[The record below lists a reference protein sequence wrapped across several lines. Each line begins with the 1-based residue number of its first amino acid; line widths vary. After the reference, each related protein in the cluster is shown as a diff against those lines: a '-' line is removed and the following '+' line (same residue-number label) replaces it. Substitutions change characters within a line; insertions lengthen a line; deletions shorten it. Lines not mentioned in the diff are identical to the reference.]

1 VVVLGRAAVV
11 DVPTA
16 LVAAGTLGVRLL
28 LPRAP
33 EPLLVAVAAAF
44 GLMVR

>member
-16 LVAAGTLGVRLL
+16 LVASGTLGVRLL
-28 LPRAP
+28 LPRVP
-33 EPLLVAVAAAF
+33 NRSLWLVRLPSA
-44 GLMVR
+44 